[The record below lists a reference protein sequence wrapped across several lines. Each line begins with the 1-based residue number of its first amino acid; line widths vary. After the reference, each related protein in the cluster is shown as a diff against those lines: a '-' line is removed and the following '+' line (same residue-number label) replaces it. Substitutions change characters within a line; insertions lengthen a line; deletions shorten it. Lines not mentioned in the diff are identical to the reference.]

1 MSKHGML
8 YFDRLIRANPDAFL
22 KAMDTSDDV
31 KKLLLDVAIANC
43 WLDEG
48 FNEFLDNRLEL
59 AARQLLLN
67 ANK

>member
-1 MSKHGML
+1 MSKLGML

-31 KKLLLDVAIANC
+31 KKLLLDVAIENC

-48 FNEFLDNRLEL
+48 FNEFLDNRFKL
-59 AARQLLLN
+59 AIQQLLLTV
-67 ANK
+67 KK